1 MFNYVV
7 KAQNYTIYTV
17 GEKSKNVVEKK
28 NQSLARSV
36 CGKYKR
42 IAEVQGLFAIVFIT

>member
-1 MFNYVV
+1 MFNSVV
-7 KAQNYTIYTV
+7 KAKHYTIYAV
-17 GEKSKNVVEKK
+17 RKKEEFRRK